1 MKKCNFKEMD
11 LEERKAKFFSV
22 LSEKTKGGL
31 TQEEIDKIIS
41 SVGVDNQ
48 YQVKVINSEEEYLNQ
63 CIALDLKTTSS
74 KLGAKGIKTVI
85 KNILNDNVVLGCE
98 KIRTRDE
105 DDKDENCYELTESYF
120 KDSSKPSAVFKE
132 VKDWSCWIDQ
142 KYSNVYRYI
151 LIYIP
156 KIN

>member
-41 SVGVDNQ
+41 SVGIDNQ
-48 YQVKVINSEEEYLNQ
+48 YQVKIISSKEEFLNQ
-63 CIALDLKTTSS
+63 CIALDLKTTSR

-85 KNILNDNVVLGCE
+85 KNILNDNVVLGSE

-105 DDKDENCYELTESYF
+105 DDPEENCYELEESYF
-120 KDSSKPSAVFKE
+120 KDSSKPSAIFKE

>member
-1 MKKCNFKEMD
+1 MKKCSFKEMD

-22 LSEKTKGGL
+22 LSEKTKGKL
-31 TQEEIDKIIS
+31 NSDEINKIISNIGVDHQYQVKIIS
-41 SVGVDNQ
+41 S
-48 YQVKVINSEEEYLNQ
+48 KEEFLNQ
-63 CIALDLKTTSS
+63 CIALDLKTTSR

-85 KNILNDNVVLGCE
+85 KNILNDNVVLGSE

-105 DDKDENCYELTESYF
+105 DDPEENCYELEESYF
-120 KDSSKPSAVFKE
+120 KDSSKPSAIFKE
-132 VKDWSCWIDQ
+132 VKDWSCWVDQ
-142 KYSNVYRYI
+142 KYSNVYRYV

>member
-48 YQVKVINSEEEYLNQ
+48 YQVKVINSEQEYLSQ

-105 DDKDENCYELTESYF
+105 DDTDEHCYELTASYF